1 MFAALKNNLKEIPL
15 FHIFLYNFILFG
27 TAAVNNLILI
37 PKFFKNKNVKQ
48 YVFSILAL
56 IILVTFIQGNYL
68 EWLFKKFNTNQL
80 VDFTPFAVTFGASG
94 NFQAFQ
100 KYFNVFPSILMVLAM
115 TFLGFVLQRFFW
127 KSKIEEQAKA
137 EQTNAE
143 LSLLKSQISPHFLF
157 NVLNTLYALSLKK
170 SDETPDVILKLSDIL
185 RYSLYETVEKEISIN
200 NEIHILKTYIDIES
214 LRIPSSAKVSFDYDN
229 SISDSKKI
237 ASMLLLP
244 IIENAFKHGTYS
256 TIGESF
262 IKANLRVNEKLIF
275 TCENSFKESIAS
287 DVGGIGLK
295 NIRKRLQLLYP
306 NKHKFEVRKEVDSF
320 YVKIEIEL

>member
-27 TAAVNNLILI
+27 AAGINNLVLI

-48 YVFSILAL
+48 YVLSIFGLLAV
-56 IILVTFIQGNYL
+56 IIFIEGNYL
-68 EWLFKKFNTNQL
+68 EWLFKKFNTSHL

-94 NFQAFQ
+94 NFPAFQ

-127 KSKIEEQAKA
+127 KTKIEKQAKA

-214 LRIPSSAKVSFDYDN
+214 LRMPASAKVSFDYDS

-237 ASMLLLP
+237 APMLLLP

-262 IKANLRVNEKLIF
+262 IKANLRVDEKLIF
-275 TCENSFKESIAS
+275 TCENSFKEAIAS
-287 DVGGIGLK
+287 KVGGIGLE
-295 NIRKRLQLLYP
+295 NIKKRLQLLYP
-306 NKHKFEVRKEVDSF
+306 NKHKFEIKKELNAF
-320 YVKIEIEL
+320 YVKLEIEL